1 MAEHRRLYAAL
12 YSRSAEWIRY
22 SHLEEPHWQRC
33 RLCHHLS
40 GWHRCG
46 RFRGNCA
53 PRSERGIGLR
63 HHGHQ
68 RAVDLPGG
76 GQHVRNTD
84 LESRPRHGISTKHG
98 RRQRFTALW
107 PGQQHGER
115 TWRRGNCGCQWGA
128 GFSLLRIRRNHL
140 YQRGRCD
147 CRAQWWRRH
156 HVLPRDSTLPDS
168 QAVGSDSVAIGG
180 AAQASAANSVA
191 LGTGSIANRSNTVS
205 VGAAGAE
212 RQITNVAAGV
222 ADTDAVTV
230 AQLKA
235 AGLVNSNGTINTAV
249 TYDHFANGSTNY
261 SSVTMGNGVAGGT
274 SMHNVAAGVS
284 GQDAV
289 NMDQFNGAVA
299 RLTQAAADAVNP
311 FFNADG
317 NRETES
323 AVASGTHAVAAGAGA
338 FAQGTGAVAAGA
350 NAAASGS
357 QAVAL
362 GERAVASADNAT
374 AIGAGSIAD
383 RANTVSIGA

>member
-1 MAEHRRLYAAL
+1 MAANGAL
-12 YSRSAEWIRY
+12 GSPSFI
-22 SHLEEPHWQRC
+22 
-33 RLCHHLS
+33 
-40 GWHRCG
+40 
-46 RFRGNCA
+46 
-53 PRSERGIGLR
+53 
-63 HHGHQ
+63 
-68 RAVDLPGG
+68 
-76 GQHVRNTD
+76 T
-84 LESRPRHGISTKHG
+84 
-98 RRQRFTALW
+98 
-107 PGQQHGER
+107 
-115 TWRRGNCGCQWGA
+115 
-128 GFSLLRIRRNHL
+128 RNHL

-212 RQITNVAAGV
+212 RLITNVAAGV

-317 NRETES
+317 NRGTES